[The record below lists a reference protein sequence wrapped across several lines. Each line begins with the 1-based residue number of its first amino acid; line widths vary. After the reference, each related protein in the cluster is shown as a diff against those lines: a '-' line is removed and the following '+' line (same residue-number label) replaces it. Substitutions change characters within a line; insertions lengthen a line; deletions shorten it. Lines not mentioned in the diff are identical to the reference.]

1 MQINSQDDYP
11 QVGVLDL
18 DASAQEIELLSDD
31 YLLKSREKLDAISAL
46 INQGETVDPDSHAWM
61 LSQVDFIIDSIGNE
75 TLELGTDMRS
85 DLLQLLLAIAN
96 LNEQIRH
103 QAASEL

>member
-1 MQINSQDDYP
+1 MRTNDQEDYA
-11 QVGVLDL
+11 QVGLLDL
-18 DASAQEIELLSDD
+18 DTTAQELDLLSDD
-31 YLLKSREKLDAISAL
+31 YLSKSRQKLDAISAL
-46 INQGETVDPDSHAWM
+46 ITQGETVDPDSHAWM

-75 TLELGTDMRS
+75 TLELGNDMRS

-103 QAASEL
+103 QAALAL